1 MVSFNVSGERRLALV
16 VCLVWGGVLASNGQ
30 AQVKVETVLSYKP
43 VQQDVEYD
51 QPAPN
56 EVDQCKLEVERQGK
70 GSGWILYGPQGQ
82 VLRRFLDT
90 NGDRQ
95 VDEYRYFHQG
105 IEVYRD
111 IDTNRDNDVDQFRW
125 LNTAGTR
132 WGIDR
137 TGNGQIDTWKMIS
150 AEEASREAILALAT
164 DDETR
169 LAAVLIDPAD
179 VKSLKLAE
187 NVGSQLLQKVSDAGA
202 KMREAASSDVIKRT
216 TQWIRFDS
224 SMLMPNLVPSDPSK
238 GEEDLLIYGNVMAIV
253 ETDGETGFVQIGE
266 MVRVGETW
274 KLTQIPRPLDGNQLE
289 VADGGIL
296 LQPPLAGA
304 ATPSEG
310 LSPRMRELIDE
321 LRGLDES
328 APGAEGSR
336 EAMTRYNVAR
346 AQALGKLADE
356 AGSAEERSEWLRQR
370 LEGIAAATQMETFPN
385 GLEELKRA
393 ERQLRQSGTSR
404 QLLAFAVFQ
413 RLLVEYNLELQ
424 RADAEDRAK
433 VQEDWLESLKS
444 YVEEFPEVPESADAM
459 LQLAITQ
466 EFNGNVSE
474 ARTWYG
480 KLVGDYGDTQAAVRA
495 RGAMRRLGLKGNRL
509 ELSGKSLAGGTIDVA
524 SYRGKV
530 LAVVFWATWCK
541 PCTEDLPQIQELYR
555 KHQQDGFEVLGVNL
569 DSPGAP
575 IQQYIQNFKVAWP
588 HLHEE
593 GGLESRPAVDYG
605 VISLPTMFLVD
616 RTGTVVNASA
626 TIDDLKQGVPELLR
640 R

>member
-1 MVSFNVSGERRLALV
+1 MFSFSLFRRQHLLFLSGGF
-16 VCLVWGGVLASNGQ
+16 CLSLLASTLQ

-43 VQQDVEYD
+43 AQQDIEYET
-51 QPAPN
+51 PAPN
-56 EVDQCKLEVERQGK
+56 EIDECKLEVERQGK

-95 VDEYRYFHQG
+95 VDEYRYFQHG

-137 TGNGQIDTWKMIS
+137 TGDGKIDTWKRIS
-150 AEEASREAILALAT
+150 AEEASREAILALASG
-164 DDETR
+164 DERR
-169 LAAVLIDPAD
+169 LAAVLISAD
-179 VKSLKLAE
+179 DAKTLKLAE
-187 NVGSQLLQKVSDAGA
+187 GVGKQLLDKVSNAGA
-202 KMREAASSDVIKRT
+202 KMREAASNDVIQRS

-224 SMLMPNLVPSDPSK
+224 SMLMPNLVPADPSK

-274 KLTQIPRPLDGNQLE
+274 KLTQIPRPLDGNQME
-289 VADGGIL
+289 VADGGVL
-296 LQPPLAGA
+296 LQPPLAGSV
-304 ATPSEG
+304 TPSEG

-321 LRGLDES
+321 LRSLDES
-328 APGAEGSR
+328 APGVDASR

-346 AQALGKLADE
+346 AELLAKLAAE

-370 LEGIAAATQMETFPN
+370 LEGVAAATQMETYPN

-393 ERQLRQSGTSR
+393 ERQLRQSGTS
-404 QLLAFAVFQ
+404 QSLLAFAVFQ

-424 RADAEDRAK
+424 KADAENRAQ

-466 EFNGNVSE
+466 EFNGNVPE

-480 KLVGDYGDTQAAVRA
+480 KLVSDYGSTQAAVRA
-495 RGAMRRLGLKGNRL
+495 RGALRRLGLKGNRL
-509 ELSGKSLAGGTIDVA
+509 ELSGKSLTGGTIDVA

-555 KHQQDGFEVLGVNL
+555 RHKQDGFEVVGVNL

-575 IQQYIQNFKVAWP
+575 IQQYIQNFRVEWP

-605 VISLPTMFLVD
+605 VISLPTMFVVD
-616 RTGTVVNASA
+616 KNGTVVNAAA
-626 TIDDLKQGVPELLR
+626 TIDDLKSTVPELLR